1 MRFTFCSW
9 GRLFS
14 SYDDIKMC
22 WTGAVLGTLAT
33 FSEPGHRREEM
44 CLFMMPRT
52 MTAFWKYV
60 TNRMVN
66 PPDVPGFK
74 VFLFVITMAAIAYAH
89 EHEQDTMKPIVK
101 TFSKYALQ

>member
-1 MRFTFCSW
+1 
-9 GRLFS
+9 
-14 SYDDIKMC
+14 
-22 WTGAVLGTLAT
+22 
-33 FSEPGHRREEM
+33 
-44 CLFMMPRT
+44 
-52 MTAFWKYV
+52 MTAFWKFV

-101 TFSKYALQ
+101 TFSKYAL